1 MNNPW
6 NQGLSDDEL
15 QENLLAGQRA
25 AQFIHDAATGSIDKA
40 TMQSKQEEFIQYV
53 LDFVSIVQCI
63 VDSINTLACV
73 EN

>member
-1 MNNPW
+1 
-6 NQGLSDDEL
+6 
-15 QENLLAGQRA
+15 
-25 AQFIHDAATGSIDKA
+25 
-40 TMQSKQEEFIQYV
+40 MQSKQEEFIQYV